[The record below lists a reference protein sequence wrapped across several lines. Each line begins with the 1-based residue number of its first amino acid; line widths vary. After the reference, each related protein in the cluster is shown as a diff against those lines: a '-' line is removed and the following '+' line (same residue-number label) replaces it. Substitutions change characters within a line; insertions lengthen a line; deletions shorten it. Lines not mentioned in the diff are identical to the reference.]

1 VSATVPFFAVCTTA
15 DTRLIARVRRWVR
28 QRRDA
33 LSLLS
38 DILDLLRMEHAT
50 GEVRFRLNQGSLTD
64 VEFREEATLDELSS

>member
-1 VSATVPFFAVCTTA
+1 MSATAPFFAACSSS

-50 GEVRFRLNQGSLTD
+50 GEVRFHLNQGSLTD

>member
-1 VSATVPFFAVCTTA
+1 MSATAPFFAACTTR
-15 DTRLIARVRRWVR
+15 DTRRLVRERGWVR
-28 QRRDA
+28 GRRDA